1 MASATYT
8 GEEIEV
14 TFTARMVKTDYGVE
28 RSPVWYEP
36 EDIVID
42 EVVILGA
49 AVDHTK
55 FPAKVLAD
63 LLDLADDL
71 EFEE

>member
-1 MASATYT
+1 MATATYT

-14 TFTARMVKTDYGVE
+14 TFAARMVKTDYGVE

-36 EDIVID
+36 EDIAID
-42 EVVILGA
+42 EVVIFGT

-55 FPAKVLAD
+55 FPAKVLSD

>member
-1 MASATYT
+1 MATATHT

-36 EDIVID
+36 EDIEIE
-42 EVVILGA
+42 EVVILGT

-63 LLDLADDL
+63 LMDLAADL

>member
-1 MASATYT
+1 MATATHT

-36 EDIVID
+36 EDIEID
-42 EVVILGA
+42 EVVILGT
-49 AVDHTK
+49 AVDHTN

-63 LLDLADDL
+63 LLELADDL

>member
-1 MASATYT
+1 MATATHT

-36 EDIVID
+36 EDIAID
-42 EVVILGA
+42 EVVILGT

-55 FPAKVLAD
+55 FPEKVLTD
-63 LLDLADDL
+63 LMDLADDL